1 MSQTAFL
8 EDTPE
13 LGLLDLDNWGEVE
26 YDYVSEEEF
35 LSGIEVEE
43 DYSY

>member
-1 MSQTAFL
+1 MSQRVFL

-13 LGLLDLDNWGEVE
+13 LILLDLDSLEEVE
-26 YDYVSEEEF
+26 YDYDSEEEF
-35 LSGIEVEE
+35 LSGIEVGE

>member
-1 MSQTAFL
+1 MSQRAFL

-13 LGLLDLDNWGEVE
+13 LILLDLDSLEEVE
-26 YDYVSEEEF
+26 YDYDSEQEF
-35 LSGIEVEE
+35 LSGLEVGE

>member
-13 LGLLDLDNWGEVE
+13 LGLLDLDSMEEVE
-26 YDYVSEEEF
+26 YDYDSEQEF
-35 LSGIEVEE
+35 LSGLEVGE

>member
-1 MSQTAFL
+1 MSQSVLL

-13 LGLLDLDNWGEVE
+13 LGLKDLDSIEELE
-26 YDYVSEEEF
+26 YDYDSEQEF
-35 LSGIEVEE
+35 LSGLEVEE

>member
-1 MSQTAFL
+1 MSQRIFL

-13 LGLLDLDNWGEVE
+13 LILLDLDSMEEVE
-26 YDYVSEEEF
+26 YDYDSEQEF
-35 LSGIEVEE
+35 LSGLEVEE